1 MNYLRPDKYDL
12 MASWPNFHGN
22 NYTAS
27 ESEQSAC
34 FCP

>member
-12 MASWPNFHGN
+12 MATWPNFQGN

-27 ESEQSAC
+27 ELEQAAC